1 MNDVKEWEQQA
12 AAALKAVARRMD
24 IKAYVEQ
31 TPLLYGL
38 LKKAA
43 LQYVTGESRI
53 DGLEAG
59 QRLTAKGYAISLEY
73 IGENTVNA
81 EECEAAALEI
91 TALIDDLVEQGTSAC
106 VSFDLSHI
114 GLMLDMELAYTNLTK
129 LAARAPGTELE
140 LFISMEESAKTEQIL
155 EVYKRA
161 ASKYSNIGITLQA
174 HLHRTPDDLAALAGS
189 PGLIR
194 IVKDAY
200 QESDEVAISRSEA
213 LNERYLQL
221 VEQAL
226 ADGHRV
232 SVATH
237 DERIIEEAIQRGLLT
252 ERGAKLEMLYGIRPE
267 LGSRL
272 KSAGYPVQIYLTYGH
287 EWYLYLCHR
296 IAEYPPNLYRAVTNM
311 AESRRV
317 DPVDAYD

>member
-1 MNDVKEWEQQA
+1 MHDNKEWEQQA
-12 AAALKAVARRMD
+12 ADALKSVARRME

-31 TPLLYGL
+31 SPLLYGL

-81 EECEAAALEI
+81 EECEAAVLEI
-91 TALIDDLVEQGTSAC
+91 TALIDDLGKQGESAR

-114 GLMLDMELAYTNLTK
+114 GLMLDTGLAYTNLIK
-129 LAARAPGTELE
+129 LAARALETELE

-161 ASKYSNIGITLQA
+161 ASRYPNIGITLQA
-174 HLHRTPDDLAALAGS
+174 HLHRTPDDLAALSAS
-189 PGLIR
+189 PGRIR
-194 IVKDAY
+194 IVKGAY
-200 QESDEVAISRSEA
+200 QESDEVAIPRSES
-213 LNERYLQL
+213 LNEGYLQL
-221 VEQAL
+221 VGQAL
-226 ADGHRV
+226 GDGHRV

-237 DERIIEEAIQRGLLT
+237 DERIIREAIQRGLLT
-252 ERGAKLEMLYGIRPE
+252 VHGAKLEMLYGIRPE
-267 LGSRL
+267 LGSKL

-296 IAEYPPNLYRAVTNM
+296 IAEYPPNLYRAVANM
-311 AESRRV
+311 ADSQRV
-317 DPVDAYD
+317 DPVEAYE

>member
-1 MNDVKEWEQQA
+1 MHDHKEWEQQA
-12 AAALKAVARRMD
+12 ADALKSVARRMD

-31 TPLLYGL
+31 SPLLYGL

-53 DGLEAG
+53 NGLEAG
-59 QRLTAKGYAISLEY
+59 QRLAAKGYAISLEY

-81 EECEAAALEI
+81 GECEATVKEI
-91 TALIDDLVEQGTSAC
+91 TALIDDLGKQGASAR

-114 GLMLDMELAYTNLTK
+114 GLTLEPELAYTNLAK
-129 LAARAPGTELE
+129 LAARALETELE

-155 EVYKRA
+155 KVYKRA
-161 ASKYSNIGITLQA
+161 ASRYPNIGITLQA
-174 HLHRTPDDLAALAGS
+174 HLHRTLDDLAALSASSGR
-189 PGLIR
+189 IR
-194 IVKDAY
+194 IVKGAY
-200 QESDEVAISRSEA
+200 QESGEVAISRSEA

-226 ADGHRV
+226 GDGHRV

-237 DERIIEEAIQRGLLT
+237 DEHIIEEAIQRGLLT
-252 ERGAKLEMLYGIRPE
+252 VGGAKLEMLYGIRPE

-272 KSAGYPVQIYLTYGH
+272 KSAGYPVQIYLTYGR

-296 IAEYPPNLYRAVTNM
+296 IAEYPPNLYRAV
-311 AESRRV
+311 AIIADSPRV
-317 DPVDAYD
+317 DPVEAYD